1 MKANEFRVTN
11 FVNYNGEMFP
21 IIFIGL
27 DSVMLIRKDQ
37 STFTV
42 KLDRIKPIKISEKA
56 LLSCG
61 FQKITTNE
69 YWFVIPLKDRSLNVS
84 TYGNVEINSWD
95 RLSISHGCICEYVHQ
110 LQNLYFSLTGGV
122 ELVSSTEP

>member
-27 DSVMLIRKDQ
+27 DSVVLIRKDQ

-42 KLDRIKPIKISEKA
+42 KLDRIKPISITDKI

-61 FQKITTNE
+61 FKKRKSCFG
-69 YWFVIPLKDRSLNVS
+69 YWIYEIMFQHTVFSVEEVDLGLCYFYI
-84 TYGNVEINSWD
+84 GNTHVTQT
-95 RLSISHGCICEYVHQ
+95 RYVHE
-110 LQNLYFSLTGGV
+110 LQNLYFSITGE
-122 ELVSSTEP
+122 ELVFSSTEP

>member
-27 DSVMLIRKDQ
+27 DSVMLIRKDK

-42 KLDRIKPIKISEKA
+42 KLDRIKPIKISEKF
-56 LLSCG
+56 LLNFG
-61 FQKITTNE
+61 
-69 YWFVIPLKDRSLNVS
+69 LKLTGYNWYEIKSKSEIVFEISTSGLFAIDRMS
-84 TYGNVEINSWD
+84 TI
-95 RLSISHGCICEYVHQ
+95 RCIDYVHQ
-110 LQNLYFSLTGGV
+110 LQNLYFALTGSD
-122 ELVSSTEP
+122 LVFSTEP

>member
-27 DSVMLIRKDQ
+27 DSVVLIRKDQ

-42 KLDRIKPIKISEKA
+42 KLDRIKPISITDKI

-61 FQKITTNE
+61 FKKRKSCFG
-69 YWFVIPLKDRSLNVS
+69 YWIYEIMFQHTVFSVEEVDLGLCYFYIGNTHVTQTRNVH
-84 TYGNVEINSWD
+84 E
-95 RLSISHGCICEYVHQ
+95 
-110 LQNLYFSLTGGV
+110 LQNLYFSITGE
-122 ELVSSTEP
+122 ELVFSSTEP